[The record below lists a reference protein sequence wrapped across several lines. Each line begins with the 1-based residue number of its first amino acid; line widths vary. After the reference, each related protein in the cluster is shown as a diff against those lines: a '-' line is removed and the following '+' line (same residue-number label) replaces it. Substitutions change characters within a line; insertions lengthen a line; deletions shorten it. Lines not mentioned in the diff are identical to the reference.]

1 MKPIYKS
8 LLIEAAIL
16 SFSLSLQAQVTSG
29 EEVTTQD
36 VQAGDLEGL
45 KVVLISPNVSGA
57 KDLIASGE
65 CELDGANII
74 INLQNL
80 AQGIHRVQV
89 SAVFGTQTCVIYALD
104 LTVPAGALA
113 SEPQEFDDEVI
124 VVSTIGDGQGEKDL
138 KSAVSITYEQLV
150 ALRDSGKLVAGQTY
164 RITDYVTTT
173 AADNTQ
179 SAGHV
184 FDIIVTA
191 LSESVL
197 SEEANAIQ
205 HEADTYFADC
215 NLSAW
220 KVMYCLDNDTKRF
233 AWADE
238 ENGKGVIFR
247 LIDEWRND
255 LPFDFKN
262 IKFKRW
268 AISGISHEVES
279 YDTSSLEEAFVYN
292 SESQPIRYGLKGEN
306 YQNGRVTF
314 EVEEETDADYYYA
327 FSWIDEQ
334 GVILDLSIVG
344 QTLKN
349 NEGLIVGC
357 TDNYCATQ
365 YKSSLEEGEA
375 IEALTAVLP
384 NNVIVNTFVYED
396 GLFYGCYYNTFGNYC
411 YSNTFGN
418 DCYSNTFG
426 NDCNYNTFGNDCNS
440 NTFGNYCNSNTFGN
454 GCYSNTFGNDC
465 NSNTFGNGCNYNTF
479 GNDCNYNTFGNYCY
493 SNTFGNDCNY
503 NTFGNGCNSNTF
515 GNYCNSNTFG
525 NYCNSNTFG
534 EGCYYNT
541 FGNGCN
547 SNTFG
552 NSCNSNT
559 FGNDCNSNT
568 FGNGCNSNTFDN
580 DCNSNTFG
588 EGCYYNTFGNDCNSN
603 TFGEGAQNDAVT
615 KDFMRYITL
624 EPGVQ
629 YVDITCADTTSDS
642 AYGQN
647 ILVHSGVIGTDN
659 ARKTCSIDDA
669 GNDFLTEFGVVQQGV
684 VS

>member
-8 LLIEAAIL
+8 LLIEAEVL
-16 SFSLSLQAQVTSG
+16 SVSLSLQAQVTSG
-29 EEVTTQD
+29 EDVTTQD
-36 VQAGDLEGL
+36 VQAESLEGL

-65 CELDGANII
+65 CVLDGANII
-74 INLQNL
+74 INLRNL
-80 AQGIHRVQV
+80 AKGIHRVQV
-89 SAVFGTQTCVIYALD
+89 SAIFGTQTCVIYALD
-104 LTVPAGALA
+104 LTVPAGVLA
-113 SEPQEFDDEVI
+113 TDEPQEFEDEVI

-138 KSAVSITYEQLV
+138 KSAVSVTYEQLV
-150 ALRDSGKLVAGQTY
+150 ALRDSGKLVAGQMY

-173 AADNTQ
+173 AAANTQ
-179 SAGHV
+179 SAGHA
-184 FDIIVTA
+184 FDLIVTA

-197 SEEANAIQ
+197 SEEADTIQ
-205 HEADTYFADC
+205 HEGDTYFADC

-268 AISGISHEVES
+268 AITGISHEVES
-279 YDTSSLEEAFVYN
+279 YDTSSLEETFVYN
-292 SESQPIRYGLKGEN
+292 SENQPIRYGTKGEN
-306 YQNGRVTF
+306 YQEGRVTF
-314 EVEEETDADYYYA
+314 EVEDETDADYYYA
-327 FSWIDEQ
+327 FSWVDEQ

-344 QTLKN
+344 QALKN
-349 NEGLIVGC
+349 DEGLISGC

-365 YKSSLEEGEA
+365 YKYELTEGEE

-384 NNVIVNTFVYED
+384 NNVIVNTFAYED
-396 GLFYGCYYNTFGNYC
+396 GLFYGCSSNTFGNNC
-411 YSNTFGN
+411 SSNTFGNNCSSNTFGNGCSSNTFGN

-426 NDCNYNTFGNDCNS
+426 NNCYYNTFGNSCYY
-440 NTFGNYCNSNTFGN
+440 NTFGNNCYYNTFGNSCNSNTFGN

-465 NSNTFGNGCNYNTF
+465 NSNTFGN
-479 GNDCNYNTFGNYCY
+479 DC
-493 SNTFGNDCNY
+493 S
-503 NTFGNGCNSNTF
+503 
-515 GNYCNSNTFG
+515 
-525 NYCNSNTFG
+525 
-534 EGCYYNT
+534 
-541 FGNGCN
+541 

-552 NSCNSNT
+552 NSC
-559 FGNDCNSNT
+559 
-568 FGNGCNSNTFDN
+568 
-580 DCNSNTFG
+580 
-588 EGCYYNTFGNDCNSN
+588 YYN
-603 TFGEGAQNDAVT
+603 TFGEGAQSDAVT

-624 EPGVQ
+624 ESGVQ

-647 ILVHSGVIGTDN
+647 ILVHSGVIGN
-659 ARKTCSIDDA
+659 NSARKTCSIDDA
-669 GNDFLTEFGVVQQGV
+669 GNNFLTEFGTVQQGV